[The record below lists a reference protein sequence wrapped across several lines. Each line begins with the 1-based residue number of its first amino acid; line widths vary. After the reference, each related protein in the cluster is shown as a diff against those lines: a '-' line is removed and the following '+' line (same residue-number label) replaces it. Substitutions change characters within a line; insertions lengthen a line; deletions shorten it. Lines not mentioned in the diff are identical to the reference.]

1 MMEGQNRQF
10 QDLKVTKRETNLGTF
25 RKKPQME
32 GILEQ
37 ATEMERTWNR
47 NRNGELMIERS
58 RKDVASIRDEMNQ
71 KNNVPQHHEVRQ
83 KQFQY

>member
-1 MMEGQNRQF
+1 MEGQNRQF

-47 NRNGELMIERS
+47 NRNGELMIERN

-71 KNNVPQHHEVRQ
+71 KNHVPQHHEVRQ

>member
-1 MMEGQNRQF
+1 MIEGQNWQF
-10 QDLKVTKRETNLGTF
+10 QDLNVKKRETNLGTF

-32 GILEQ
+32 GILQQ

-47 NRNGELMIERS
+47 NRNGELKIDRN

-71 KNNVPQHHEVRQ
+71 KNNVPPAS
-83 KQFQY
+83 

>member
-1 MMEGQNRQF
+1 MMEGQNWQF
-10 QDLKVTKRETNLGTF
+10 QDLNVKKRETNLGTF

-32 GILEQ
+32 GILQQ
-37 ATEMERTWNR
+37 ATEMEKTRNR
-47 NRNGELMIERS
+47 NRNGELKIDRN
-58 RKDVASIRDEMNQ
+58 RKDVASIHDEMNQ